1 VAVHKNAQIRYKALD
16 GCFSNQFRRFYIK
29 DLIEYC
35 SKVLSD
41 HYAQEMSVSRR
52 QIFDDMDFMK
62 SDAGF
67 AAPIES
73 LKDGRQVYYRY
84 ATTEFSIL
92 NKPLSVY
99 EQSSLADAMETLGR
113 MSNIPGFDWV
123 DSVQAK
129 LSSVLDVNNDNRKII
144 SFEENE
150 FLKGIDFLNPLYHY
164 IINRQV
170 LAISYQSFKAIKP
183 EDYVISAY
191 FLKQYNNRWF
201 LFGWNHSE
209 HYLQNFPLDRII
221 SLEQSKEKYKESPI
235 DFDEYFE
242 DIIGVSND
250 PNKEVELIEV
260 QLSENIIPYIAS
272 KPIHGSQ
279 KIHGNMLTI
288 EVKINY
294 ELESLILSFGE
305 NMKVLEPESLKL
317 KLMGR
322 IQKMG

>member
-1 VAVHKNAQIRYKALD
+1 MATNKNAQLRYKALD
-16 GCFSNQFRRFYIK
+16 KCFSNFYKKYFIE

-35 SKVLSD
+35 SGVLSE
-41 HYAQEMSVSRR
+41 HYAAVMSVSRR

-67 AAPIES
+67 EAPIES
-73 LKDGRQVYYRY
+73 IKDGKKTYYRY
-84 ATTEFSIL
+84 REKEFSIL
-92 NKPLSVY
+92 QKPLTKS
-99 EQSSLADAMETLGR
+99 EIESLSDAMETLSR
-113 MSNIPGFDWV
+113 MRNIPGFDWA
-123 DSVQAK
+123 DSINTK
-129 LSSVLDVNNDNRKII
+129 LNSALDISNDGKKMI

-164 IINRQV
+164 IINHQV
-170 LAISYQSFKAIKP
+170 LAISYQSFKAENP
-183 EDYVISAY
+183 EIYIISPH

-221 SLEQSKEKYKESPI
+221 SLEQSTEKYQESQI
-235 DFDEYFE
+235 DFEEYFE

-250 PNKEVELIEV
+250 LNKDVERIKI
-260 QLSENIIPYIAS
+260 QLSENIVPYIAS
-272 KPIHGSQ
+272 KPVHGSQ
-279 KIHGNMLTI
+279 KMNGNMLTI
-288 EVKINY
+288 EVKLNY

-317 KLMGR
+317 KLTDR
-322 IQKMG
+322 IQKMI